1 MPFFKGDDRRDDR
14 DITNALVALRKR
26 LVKEI
31 ATEQIAA
38 MPKMV
43 WKITSTYQCLIRRTI
58 EAADG
63 MRAAWNVGNLLTAI
77 TMGRSL
83 IETGAVVRSLT
94 DSIKNA
100 VERSDVDA
108 LDQAVMHATFST
120 MNDAHLAERPEYKAT
135 RILKLIDIMD
145 ESLFGDNAPKLRD
158 AYRFLSEFAHPN
170 FSGTVGLY
178 SNSDGYR
185 IEFGNTAEKKQ
196 YVLPDLLITSG
207 MIWLV
212 EIAAAD
218 IDELM
223 PRIRTFVPT

>member
-1 MPFFKGDDRRDDR
+1 MPFFKGDDGRDDSE
-14 DITNALVALRKR
+14 ITNALVALRKR

-31 ATEQIAA
+31 ATEPPEI
-38 MPKMV
+38 V
-43 WKITSTYQCLIRRTI
+43 WKIISTYQCLIRRTI
-58 EAADG
+58 DAADG
-63 MRAAWNVGNLLTAI
+63 MRTAWNAGNLLTAI

-83 IETGAVVRSLT
+83 IETGAVVRNLT

-108 LDQAVMHATFST
+108 LDRAVMHATFST

-145 ESLFGDNAPKLRD
+145 KSLFGDSAPKLRD

-178 SNSDGYR
+178 STSDGYR
-185 IEFGNTAEKKQ
+185 IEFGNTGEKKQ

-223 PRIRTFVPT
+223 PRIRAFVPK